1 MKAEWNIGGQ
11 AEFVGEIIITGIDSG
26 PGVIQRLTEKISNKM
41 GLNIRSFSIEGKE
54 GYFEGRVR
62 IVVQNKDQL
71 YHAINTISQL
81 EGISNVSR
89 VE

>member
-1 MKAEWNIGGQ
+1 
-11 AEFVGEIIITGIDSG
+11 
-26 PGVIQRLTEKISNKM
+26 M

-71 YHAINTISQL
+71 NQAIRTISQL
-81 EGISNVSR
+81 DGISNVSR